1 MTKRDR
7 GNYLALIRKFLEDAL
22 VLNGIIEDDNDNYIG
37 PVSDD
42 RLTYDKGVNQAE
54 VFIKLK
60 RINTLDFTA

>member
-1 MTKRDR
+1 LTKRDR